1 MFTGKQADWIEALGQ
16 KLTFMEG
23 ADDAPPAEAGEKKET
38 KAEEKK
44 ETKGEEKKEKKEMN
58 LDDMTAAEK
67 VALIKSIVKHSNS
80 KLDDEEFADFMDKVS
95 KVVDEYAD
103 EEEKED

>member
-1 MFTGKQADWIEALGQ
+1 MFTGKKEAWIEELGQ
-16 KLTFMEG
+16 KLTFME
-23 ADDAPPAEAGEKKET
+23 EAGETAQPAGEKET

-44 ETKGEEKKEKKEMN
+44 ETKTEEKKEKKEMN
-58 LDDMTAAEK
+58 LEDMTAAEK

-95 KVVDEYAD
+95 KIVDEYAD

>member
-16 KLTFMEG
+16 KLTFME
-23 ADDAPPAEAGEKKET
+23 EAGETAQPENGGQKET

-44 ETKGEEKKEKKEMN
+44 ETKTEEKKEKKEMN
-58 LDDMTAAEK
+58 LEDMTAAEK

-95 KVVDEYAD
+95 KIVDEYAD
-103 EEEKED
+103 EDEKED